1 MIFYKLNHWA
11 HLKNYY
17 NNFLDEL
24 NDLIYKKSL
33 EYNFIYISTTFL
45 SNFWEKNKINE
56 DGNLKLSKEIISKIY
71 EL

>member
-1 MIFYKLNHWA
+1 MECFQKI
-11 HLKNYY
+11 KNYY

>member
-1 MIFYKLNHWA
+1 MFSKI
-11 HLKNYY
+11 KNYY